1 MKARIA
7 GLRRQNNSLIKWAVR
22 LAGIVLTVVALNII
36 PQGVRAGKPTSN
48 STNVSAIIH
57 DTDTSGALLLFRSDD
72 YNGSD
77 DATYTAVNNIVSSID
92 STGIWHLN
100 LYTQKTGTRTVFVT
114 PDIPVGSAPAAPLA
128 NFYWKNVEITSK
140 CTDSSGNTVPFSS
153 LVNGSSTCAFMV
165 DFNFNGI
172 VYKLLVGRVLN
183 ATDPNPS
190 EASVACNA
198 QNSSGQCVNWSITTG
213 QSAPGAIAN
222 LYSFTGRPSAPWV
235 FIGQYYNTFR
245 IDVTNP

>member
-1 MKARIA
+1 MTGRIEKPYWQ
-7 GLRRQNNSLIKWAVR
+7 GNSFTKWAVR
-22 LAGIVLTVVALNII
+22 LAGIALTVAALNFIS
-36 PQGVRAGKPTSN
+36 QGARAGKPTS
-48 STNVSAIIH
+48 SSVNVTTIIH
-57 DTDTSGALLLFRSDD
+57 DTDASGALLLFRSDD
-72 YNGSD
+72 YNSSNE
-77 DATYTAVNNIVSSID
+77 ATYTAVNNAASNID

-100 LYTQKTGTRTVFVT
+100 LYTQNTGTRTVFVT
-114 PDIPVGSAPAAPLA
+114 PNIPVGSAPAAPPA
-128 NFYWKNVEITSK
+128 NFYWKNVEITSR

-153 LVNGSSTCAFMV
+153 LVNGSSTCGFMV

-183 ATDPNPS
+183 ATDPKPS

-198 QNSSGQCVNWSITTG
+198 QNSSGQCVNWTITAG
-213 QSAPGAIAN
+213 ESAPGAIAN
-222 LYSFTGRPSAPWV
+222 LYSFTGRRSAPWV